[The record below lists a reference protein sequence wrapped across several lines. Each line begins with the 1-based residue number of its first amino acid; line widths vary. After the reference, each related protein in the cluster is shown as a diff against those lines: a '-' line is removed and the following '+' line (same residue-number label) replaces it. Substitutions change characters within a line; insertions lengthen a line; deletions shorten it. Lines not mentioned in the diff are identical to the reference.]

1 VTDAEVTLSEFVAGC
16 RPEALPPAIRARVQ
30 QHLLDA
36 IACAMAG
43 RRSEGTAELAA
54 IVDAIFGPGDSVV
67 IADRP
72 RGPAGAVLLN
82 GFQVAAPTLGDV
94 HRATLTH
101 VMPEVL
107 PAALAAAQLHE
118 RSGADLVAGIAAGL
132 EVAVRVAEALDT
144 PVYRARAFH
153 NPGIAG
159 AVGAACAAARTAGLD
174 DRDTRVAIGHAVSQ
188 AAGTFGALGTSG
200 VKLHQARGGLTG
212 FLAAELA
219 RTGLDASERGLTA
232 ERGGLLAAYADGG
245 KPARLVTGLGESF
258 ALEAV
263 ALRRWPGASS
273 LQPVIE
279 ATLEARTA
287 RRQDHGPDGGL
298 DGLAGARVELPPRA
312 FAMHAT
318 AGWATRLSALQSVRW
333 TVAVV
338 LQDGDA
344 WLDQTSAERL
354 ADTLVSDFAAR
365 AVEVTENV
373 GLGPTAARVGIVDG
387 TGREWVHQVDVPV
400 GDPHR
405 PLSDADIRA
414 KLDRAAASAGLQD
427 RVPDIVA
434 AVEGLTAAPD
444 VIALTARLGR

>member
-1 VTDAEVTLSEFVAGC
+1 VTDAEVELTEFVAGC
-16 RPEALPPAIRARVQ
+16 RAEALPPAIRVRVQ

-36 IACAMAG
+36 IACGIAG
-43 RRSEGTAELAA
+43 RRSEGTVELEAA
-54 IVDAIFGPGDSVV
+54 VDRIFGPGTATV

-82 GFQVAAPTLGDV
+82 GFQIAAPTLGDV

-107 PAALAAAQLHE
+107 PAALAAAELHE
-118 RSGADLVAGIAAGL
+118 RPGADLVAGIAAGL
-132 EVAVRVAEALDT
+132 EVTVRVAEALDV
-144 PVYRARAFH
+144 PAYRARAFH

-174 DRDTRVAIGHAVSQ
+174 ARTTRVAIGHAVSQ

-200 VKLHQARGGLTG
+200 VKLHQARGGLAG

-219 RTGLDASERGLTA
+219 RTGLDASEHGLTGD
-232 ERGGLLAAYADGG
+232 RGGLLAAYADGG
-245 KPARLVTGLGESF
+245 RPERLVAGLGAAF
-258 ALEAV
+258 TLEAV

-279 ATLEARTA
+279 ATLEARAA
-287 RRQDHGPDGGL
+287 RSQDHGSESGL
-298 DGLAGARVELPPRA
+298 DGLARARVELPSRA
-312 FAMHAT
+312 YALHGAT
-318 AGWATRLSALQSVRW
+318 GWATRLSALQSVRW

-338 LQDGDA
+338 LQDGDV
-344 WLDQTSAERL
+344 WLDQTSRSRL
-354 ADTLVSDFAAR
+354 ADTSVSAFAGQ
-365 AVEVTENV
+365 AVQVVENV
-373 GLGPTAARVGIVDG
+373 GLGPTAARVGVVDRA
-387 TGREWVHQVDVPV
+387 GREWVHQVDVPV

-414 KLDRAAASAGLQD
+414 KLERAAASVGLQD
-427 RVPDIVA
+427 RVPDIA
-434 AVEGLTAAPD
+434 AGVEKLVAAPD
-444 VIALTARLGR
+444 VIALAALLGR